1 MKKLLFILAT
11 IVPIE
16 TSAQTMSLEQ
26 CLQMASENN
35 ISIKA
40 ARTSVDKSRILEG
53 TAWDLDK
60 TELSLSQDPTSGGSP
75 DNALTLSQ
83 SIDFPTAYVARR
95 HQLKAETQVRQ
106 AEESVVDKNIR
117 GKITALYYQLIY
129 QQEKIRLLQSQ
140 DTILKHYN
148 DIATKRYDAGEV
160 RQLDPLTASRLLH
173 ENKLALE
180 VAKSDFSNT
189 QTELAR
195 LIGKNIK
202 PVPSE
207 KKLALFAS
215 DENTV
220 FNFDQTAEGL
230 LSQTQLTATDKA
242 IKVAKTGYAPTLSL
256 GLRTQMVIKGWNP
269 YHVDRGWND
278 GNFMGFEFGIGIPI
292 FNSATRARV
301 KAAKKER
308 ELMELQVNDMTAQ
321 RENEYTVARNRLL
334 TAKNQL
340 DYYKSTGIS
349 EARKTVDISAMAYE
363 NGEIGYIEYVS
374 AMQQG
379 IDTSLKYAAAINDYN
394 QAVITINTLIK

>member
-1 MKKLLFILAT
+1 MKRILFILAA
-11 IVPIE
+11 IVPIT
-16 TSAQTMSLEQ
+16 TSAQTISLEQ
-26 CLQMASENN
+26 CLQIASEYN
-35 ISIKA
+35 ISMKA
-40 ARTSVDKSRILEG
+40 ARASVDKSRILEG

-83 SIDFPTAYVARR
+83 SIDFPTTYVARR
-95 HQLKAETQVRQ
+95 HQLKAETQVQQ
-106 AEESVVDKNIR
+106 AEASVVDKNIR
-117 GKITALYYQLIY
+117 GQITALYYQLIY
-129 QQEKIRLLQSQ
+129 QQAKIRLLQSQ
-140 DTILKHYN
+140 DTILQHYK

-160 RQLDPLTASRLLH
+160 RQLEPLNARRLLH
-173 ENKLALE
+173 ENKLALDA
-180 VAKSDFSNT
+180 AKSDFSST
-189 QTELAR
+189 QTEMAR

-202 PVPSE
+202 LIPAENELKP
-207 KKLALFAS
+207 FAT
-215 DENTV
+215 DGNTV

-242 IKVAKTGYAPTLSL
+242 VKVAKTGYAPTLSL

-308 ELMELQVNDMTAQ
+308 ELMELQVQDMTTQ
-321 RENEYTVARNRLL
+321 RESEYTVARNRLL

-340 DYYKSTGIS
+340 DYYKSTGI
-349 EARKTVDISAMAYE
+349 EDAKKTVDVSAKAYE

-379 IDTSLKYAAAINDYN
+379 IDTSLKYAAAVNDYN
-394 QAVITINTLIK
+394 QAVITIRTLAK